1 LTENVLSAAPPADDP
16 RVIAEVGLMMSRAAL
31 PLSASEL
38 AELAASYPL
47 QQAGVEALYA
57 VPEARYADPALRF
70 RADARMADWAA

>member
-1 LTENVLSAAPPADDP
+1 MTETVPRPAPPAGDP
-16 RVIAEVGLMMSRAAL
+16 RVVAEVGLLMSRAAL
-31 PLSASEL
+31 PLSALEL
-38 AELAASYPL
+38 AELAAAYPL